1 LAVYG
6 SPLHSEDL
14 KCFVKSPHW
23 RSLKDRFEKLFRH
36 PRCSPTPDLSVESE
50 ISASTRQQEHEAL
63 VYLAENPFI
72 KTEKIE
78 EVEKKFNDRDLELD
92 DVIKQSKHDLAAFNN
107 EKREHEG
114 QLAQDATAFRIL
126 RLSEFWHRKIKDLIN
141 LRAEN
146 KDQAQGNKYELY
158 TALIL
163 KAMGSLDIIHERDL
177 PLCADDRATLKNDQE
192 EARACINEDE
202 GIGGGSF
209 RGAEDVDASLSI
221 YPASSTMIEPEIDLE
236 GHDFDNGNENP
247 LNGTFEQY
255 KSWRDRQER
264 GTSTEFVTE

>member
-1 LAVYG
+1 M
-6 SPLHSEDL
+6 
-14 KCFVKSPHW
+14 
-23 RSLKDRFEKLFRH
+23 
-36 PRCSPTPDLSVESE
+36 
-50 ISASTRQQEHEAL
+50 
-63 VYLAENPFI
+63 
-72 KTEKIE
+72 
-78 EVEKKFNDRDLELD
+78 
-92 DVIKQSKHDLAAFNN
+92 
-107 EKREHEG
+107 G
-114 QLAQDATAFRIL
+114 QLALDAAASRIL
-126 RLSEFWHRKIKDLIN
+126 CLSKFWYRKVKELIN
-141 LRAEN
+141 LRAET
-146 KDQAQGNKYELY
+146 KDQTQGNKYELY

-163 KAMGSLDIIHERDL
+163 KAMGSLDIIHGSDL
-177 PLCADDRATLKNDQE
+177 SLCVDDRAILKNDRE

-202 GIGGGSF
+202 GIGGGFF